1 VNYFQHKTV
10 VVTGAGSGIGRAIA
24 LQLGSQGADLA
35 ISDID
40 ENALT
45 GTVRLLSDHTPLN
58 LDAQRLDVADRGAF
72 AEYARQTAN
81 RFGKVDVVI
90 NNAGIAG
97 HPLTLEQY
105 DYAEYERVVNVNLW
119 GVIHGSHEFL
129 PHLLANPG
137 SHLVNISS
145 IFGLVAPPQNGVYC
159 LTKFAVR
166 GYTEALRADLAGRDI
181 HVHCVH
187 PGVIATNIAAAAG
200 ASEDVVRQFAERG
213 MAPDRAATIILKGIA
228 KGKPRILIT
237 AGAWV
242 MDFLQRLTP
251 AHYTR
256 LVLPLMGAENS
267 AQVRAP

>member
-1 VNYFQHKTV
+1 MNYFQGKTV
-10 VVTGAGSGIGRAIA
+10 VVTGAGSGIGRALA
-24 LQLGSQGADLA
+24 VQLAGQGARLA

-40 ENALT
+40 ENALA
-45 GTVRLLSDHTPLN
+45 GTVALLPQHKTLPI
-58 LDAQRLDVADRGAF
+58 DAQHLDVADRDAV
-72 AEYARQTAN
+72 ADYARQTAL
-81 RFGKVDVVI
+81 RSGKVDVVI
-90 NNAGIAG
+90 NNAGVGG
-97 HPLTLEQY
+97 HPLTIDQY
-105 DYAEYERVVNVNLW
+105 DYTEYERVINVNLW

-145 IFGLVAPPQNGVYC
+145 IFGLVAPPQSGVYC

-200 ASEDVVRQFAERG
+200 ASEDVVRLFAERG

-228 KGKPRILIT
+228 KGKPRILVT
-237 AGAWV
+237 AGARV
-242 MDFLQRLTP
+242 LDFLQRLTP
-251 AHYTR
+251 AHYSR
-256 LVLPLMGAENS
+256 LVLPLMGTKEP
-267 AQVRAP
+267 AQVRAR